1 MMAIMQ
7 YNPIIDDPSMG
18 VDPSKNAINRLVS
31 TRRWSV
37 ENSAK
42 WITDEH
48 EEGMYDYEIKNL
60 EEEKDDSK

>member
-1 MMAIMQ
+1 
-7 YNPIIDDPSMG
+7 MG

-31 TRRWSV
+31 TRKWSV